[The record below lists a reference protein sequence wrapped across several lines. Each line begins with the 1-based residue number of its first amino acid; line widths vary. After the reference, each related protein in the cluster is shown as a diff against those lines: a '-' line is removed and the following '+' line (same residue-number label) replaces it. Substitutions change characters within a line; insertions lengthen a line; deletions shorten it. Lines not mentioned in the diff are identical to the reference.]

1 MRKSLE
7 QTAISEQVMELGKK
21 CGELLQSQPRQS
33 EAETDAAKKGI
44 VADVGRLECC
54 ISVIADWQQ
63 TTLLNVVPFDA
74 RKVLQTLGYVKSDM
88 MLLGDCDEAIKAVDS
103 MICRVREIEA
113 VIQKIEGCGETQIG
127 LYQKMM
133 DDYRV
138 SQWAHDYLVFVQ
150 RVRDDVRE
158 EVKSGKSAIDVLK
171 SKLVSMRQK
180 RLDSYMPAHVR
191 RLYDSVVTADCPTY
205 EAIVRGRQ
213 ELTDD
218 DITDF
223 FSFLYRYSL
232 LKHHI
237 ESVSF
242 LKPVVG
248 DYDKLFTSWAAKKY
262 VTLLS
267 PALMVYGGIQEKG
280 HFAVLLMVMRD
291 LGLSPKENTP
301 YLQMKNYA
309 NEINK
314 VDDILQFGNDHTI
327 FSKTFKLLGETP
339 FCELEYGAVGDSKFE
354 VEKLKEYQE
363 VYHRCL
369 TILNYFGLR
378 RPEEMKSAAY
388 LKEPN
393 PTIDILSDYMG
404 LYSDEVRTR
413 LNFLCSVLRRET
425 LVFG

>member
-7 QTAISEQVMELGKK
+7 QTAISEQVVELGKK

-33 EAETDAAKKGI
+33 QAETDAAKKGI
-44 VADVGRLECC
+44 VAEVGRLEKC
-54 ISVIADWQQ
+54 ISAIADKQQ
-63 TTLLNVVPFDA
+63 ATLLDVVPFDA
-74 RKVLQTLGYVKSDM
+74 RKVLQTLGYVRSDM
-88 MLLGDCDEAIKAVDS
+88 MLTGDCDDAIKVVDS

-113 VIQKIEGCGETQIG
+113 VSQKIEGCVETQRE

-133 DDYRV
+133 DDYRT
-138 SQWAHDYLVFVQ
+138 SKWAHDYLVFVQ
-150 RVRDDVRE
+150 QVSSDVAE
-158 EVKSGKSAIDVLK
+158 EVKLGKKAIDVLK

-180 RLDSYMPAHVR
+180 RLDSYMPVHVR
-191 RLYDSVVTADCPTY
+191 RLYDSVVTAECPTY
-205 EAIVRGRQ
+205 VAIVEGRR
-213 ELTDD
+213 ELTED

-232 LKHHI
+232 LKNHI
-237 ESVSF
+237 DSVHL
-242 LKPVVG
+242 LKPVTG

-267 PALMVYGGIQEKG
+267 PALMMLGGIQEKG
-280 HFAVLLMVMRD
+280 HFAILLMVLRD
-291 LGLSPKENTP
+291 LGLSPKESTP

-309 NEINK
+309 NKINK

-327 FSKTFKLLGETP
+327 FSKTFKLVGDTP
-339 FCELEYGAVGDSKFE
+339 FCELEQGALGDSKFE
-354 VEKLKEYQE
+354 VEKLKEYQT

-378 RPEEMKSAAY
+378 RSEEMNTAAY

-393 PTIDILSDYMG
+393 PTIDILNDYMG
-404 LYSDEVRTR
+404 LYSEEVRTR
-413 LNFLCSVLRRET
+413 LSFLCSVLRRET